1 MLLAAIRRESARL
14 GVSAQDSPEWGKE
27 YIMKILKQKRA
38 ITAIAIILA
47 LVIAAVVWLSVAGV
61 KNTNPICLFG
71 HDYGEDNKCTRCGAE
86 KPADDTET
94 PVTAIDNDGNVMDS
108 DKVYAMPKGIAFAS
122 ANSVAATPADSSVTI
137 KATVTPTDATNAK
150 LNWTVEWV
158 SDTSDFAAGKAV
170 TDYVT
175 VTSSSDS
182 HTATIKCLQ
191 PFGEQISVKA
201 TAQSNPNA
209 SASCTVDYI
218 KRVTG
223 IKSFDVLQGFTFTTN
238 TCTYEAETTPYTI
251 DVETVISIDSIHL
264 FDLFVTDI
272 FPDKFKAYCEEIGE
286 YFDESFYDDFGQMF
300 VNEDF
305 SISKEDWTFDASTM
319 ELTFAYNSFSAL
331 FLQVGQNIHEADPIF
346 DGAYYKLLQE
356 YPYTPG
362 INVTVKTVLNGTV
375 ISSVT
380 KEFQPDVNL
389 SEFYVQ
395 VSNVS
400 LSQSGIRF

>member
-27 YIMKILKQKRA
+27 YIMKMKSK
-38 ITAIAIILA
+38 TAIWSVVSALLLAAILCGIL
-47 LVIAAVVWLSVAGV
+47 
-61 KNTNPICLFG
+61 TNGFLDWNRYCLFG

-122 ANSVAATPADSSVTI
+122 ANSVAAADSFVTI

-158 SDTSDFAAGKAV
+158 SDTSEFATGKTV

-182 HTATIKCLQ
+182 HTATVKCLQ
-191 PFGEQISVKA
+191 PFGEQIRVKA

-272 FPDKFKAYCEEIGE
+272 FPDKFKTYCEEMGE

-356 YPYTPG
+356 YPSSPG
-362 INVTVKTVLNGTV
+362 MNVTVKTVLNGTV

>member
-1 MLLAAIRRESARL
+1 MKMKSKTAIWSVVSALLLAAIL
-14 GVSAQDSPEWGKE
+14 CG
-27 YIMKILKQKRA
+27 IL
-38 ITAIAIILA
+38 
-47 LVIAAVVWLSVAGV
+47 
-61 KNTNPICLFG
+61 TNGFLDWNRYCLFG

-86 KPADDTET
+86 KPVDTET
-94 PVTAIDNDGNVMDS
+94 PVTAIDSDGNVMDS

-122 ANSVAATPADSSVTI
+122 ANSVAAADSSVTI

-158 SDTSDFAAGKAV
+158 SDTSEFATGKTV

-182 HTATIKCLQ
+182 HTATVKCLQ
-191 PFGEQISVKA
+191 PFGEQIRVKA

-223 IKSFDVLQGFTFTTN
+223 IKSFDVVNGFTFTTN

-356 YPYTPG
+356 YPSSPG
-362 INVTVKTVLNGTV
+362 MNVTVKTVLNGTV